1 MESSEGNVWFYI
13 YKHQQQGPVGLFELK
28 KLFEQGILSADTF
41 IWTKDLTCWQM
52 AKTVDLFF
60 DTIPKTLPDEQVQE
74 NLAIDWEEV
83 KKDTYPNGRPAI
95 RYLARLFDL
104 SLFSLC
110 LITFVSIFSPTFILD
125 SSSVFIFMMCL
136 ILYIL
141 VEAIILSIFG
151 NTLGKSLLNTKL
163 RTVNGEHIDFLT
175 ALKRSIFVNAAGM
188 GFGIPFINFICYCF
202 SYFDLK
208 KNGKSTWDEQI
219 GTVVL
224 YGQVSMPRVLFV
236 CLIPISLLV
245 AGILV

>member
-1 MESSEGNVWFYI
+1 LPEEQIQKNV
-13 YKHQQQGPVGLFELK
+13 E
-28 KLFEQGILSADTF
+28 
-41 IWTKDLTCWQM
+41 
-52 AKTVDLFF
+52 
-60 DTIPKTLPDEQVQE
+60 
-74 NLAIDWEEV
+74 IDWEEV

-151 NTLGKSLLNTKL
+151 NTLGKSLLNTRV